1 MEISYADVAWLA
13 DDHGLGDLWCLTFV
27 RGLDEAE
34 ALRRVGAEESSIRPL
49 TYEELVD
56 EGLFP
61 DTLLAGRLG
70 DWAVL
75 IEESGWDA
83 LDAVKTL
90 SAGSEAVSVLRHDY
104 AADRFAY
111 AVDGQVVTSFNP
123 MIPAWRYGSDPDRL
137 VSLMREAGFDPAYAP
152 GDGTDEDNEERT
164 VRHPRVD
171 GALMLVARLTGVMLT
186 QEVLNGPLLGGDV
199 GTCRAQG

>member
-1 MEISYADVAWLA
+1 MEISCADVAWLA
-13 DDHGLGDLWCLTFV
+13 SDYGLGDLWCLTFI

-34 ALRRVGAEESSIRPL
+34 ALRRVGAEERSIRPL
-49 TYEELVD
+49 TYEELID

-61 DTLLAGRLG
+61 NTLLAGRLG

-83 LDAVKTL
+83 LDAVETL
-90 SAGSEAVSVLRHDY
+90 SVGSEAVSVLRHDY
-104 AADRFAY
+104 ATNRFAY
-111 AVDGQVVTSFNP
+111 AVDGEVVTSFDP

-137 VSLMREAGFDPAYAP
+137 VGLMRDVGFDPAYVP
-152 GDGTDEDNEERT
+152 GDGADEDNGERA
-164 VRHPRVD
+164 VEHPIVD

-186 QEVLNGPLLGGDV
+186 QEVLNGPLRGGDV
-199 GTCRAQG
+199 GARRAQD